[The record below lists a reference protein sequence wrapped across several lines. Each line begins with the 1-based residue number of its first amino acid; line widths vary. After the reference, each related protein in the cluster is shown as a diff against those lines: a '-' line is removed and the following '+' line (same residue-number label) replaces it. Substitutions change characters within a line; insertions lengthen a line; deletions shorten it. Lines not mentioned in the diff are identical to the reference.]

1 MIKNHISASERP
13 EFENSFGFTKEGKE
27 ITYHTLKNKKGI
39 EVSLITYGATITSIK
54 VPLAN
59 GKTTDVVLGFN
70 QIEDYENSFHLP
82 NAPYL
87 GAVVGRYAGRIK
99 QGSFEL
105 QNTKIQLTQN
115 HGAHHIHGGNSGFSQ
130 KIWDVKKVESGE
142 SPSITLEYVSPSGE
156 EHYPGMIMAEV
167 TYRLTENNQL
177 IVKFHAYS
185 TEDTIL
191 NLTQHSYFNLNGHEN
206 TVDDLEL
213 QLTSDKRLAIDQEG
227 IPTGAFIDL
236 HQTQEDFSTPKKID
250 IPLDYTFPTIDNQI
264 AVAHLISIKNNLKMS
279 VFTDQPAIHIYVGGN
294 CFGQIQGKEGVDYH
308 NRSGICFETQNFPDA
323 PNHAHFPSAL
333 LKAGERYHHQTIFSF
348 QNL

>member
-1 MIKNHISASERP
+1 MIKNHISASERL

-27 ITYHTLKNKKGI
+27 ITCHTLKNKHGM

-54 VPLAN
+54 VPLVD
-59 GKTTDVVLGFN
+59 GKTTDVVLGLD
-70 QIEDYENSFHLP
+70 QIKDYENSFHLP

-87 GAVVGRYAGRIK
+87 GAVIGRYAGRIK
-99 QGSFEL
+99 HGSFEL
-105 QNTKIQLTQN
+105 HDTKIQLTQN
-115 HGAHHIHGGNSGFSQ
+115 HGTHHIHGGNSGFSQ
-130 KIWDVKKVESGE
+130 KIWNVKRVDFNE

-167 TYRLTENNQL
+167 TYILTENNQL

-185 TEDTIL
+185 TEDTII
-191 NLTQHSYFNLNGHEN
+191 NLTQHIYFNLDGHEN
-206 TVDDLEL
+206 TVNDLEL

-227 IPTGAFIDL
+227 IPTGAYIDL
-236 HQTQEDFSTPKKID
+236 RQTQEDFSTPKKIE

-264 AVAHLISIKNNLKMS
+264 AVAHLISVKNNLKMS
-279 VFTDQPAIHIYVGGN
+279 VFTDQPAVHIYVGGN
-294 CFGQIQGKEGVDYH
+294 CFGQIQGKDGVDYH

-333 LKAGERYHHQTIFSF
+333 LKAGERYYHQTIFSF

>member
-1 MIKNHISASERP
+1 MIKNNISASERP
-13 EFENSFGFTKEGKE
+13 EFENSFGFAKEGKE
-27 ITYHTLKNKKGI
+27 IMCHTLKNKNGM
-39 EVSLITYGATITSIK
+39 EVSVITYGATITSIK
-54 VPLAN
+54 VPLIN

-99 QGSFEL
+99 HGSFEL
-105 QNTKIQLTQN
+105 QDSKVQLTQN
-115 HGAHHIHGGNSGFSQ
+115 HGTHHIHGGNSGFSQ
-130 KIWDVKKVESGE
+130 KIWDIKKVELGA

-156 EHYPGMIMAEV
+156 EHYPGMVMAEV
-167 TYRLTENNQL
+167 TYVLTENSQL

-185 TEDTIL
+185 TEDTII

-213 QLTSDKRLAIDQEG
+213 QLTSDKRLDIDQEG

-236 HQTQEDFSTPKKID
+236 HQTREDFSTPKKIE
-250 IPLDYTFPTIDNQI
+250 IPMDYTFPTIDNQI
-264 AVAHLISIKNNLKMS
+264 AVAHLTSTKNNLKMS
-279 VFTDQPAIHIYVGGN
+279 VFTNQPAVHIYVGGN

>member
-1 MIKNHISASERP
+1 MIKNNISASERP
-13 EFENSFGFTKEGKE
+13 EFENSFGFAKEGKE
-27 ITYHTLKNKKGI
+27 IMCHTLKNKNGM
-39 EVSLITYGATITSIK
+39 EVSVITYGATITSIK
-54 VPLAN
+54 VPLIN

-99 QGSFEL
+99 HGSFEL
-105 QNTKIQLTQN
+105 HDTKIQLTQN
-115 HGAHHIHGGNSGFSQ
+115 HGTHHIHGGNSGFSQ
-130 KIWDVKKVESGE
+130 KIWDVKKVESGA

-156 EHYPGMIMAEV
+156 EHYPGIVMAEV
-167 TYRLTENNQL
+167 TYMLTENNHL
-177 IVKFHAYS
+177 IVQFHAYS

-206 TVDDLEL
+206 TVDDLKL
-213 QLTSDKRLAIDQEG
+213 QLTSNKRLAIDKEG
-227 IPTGAFIDL
+227 IPTGALIDL
-236 HQTQEDFSTPKKID
+236 HQTREDFSTPKKID
-250 IPLDYTFPTIDNQI
+250 IPLDYTFSTIGNQR
-264 AVAHLISIKNNLKMS
+264 AVAHLTSTKNNLKMS
-279 VFTDQPAIHIYVGGN
+279 VFTDQPAVHIYVGGN
-294 CFGQIQGKEGVDYH
+294 CFGQIQGKERVDYH

-323 PNHAHFPSAL
+323 PNHTHFPSAL

>member
-27 ITYHTLKNKKGI
+27 ITYHTLKNKNGM
-39 EVSLITYGATITSIK
+39 EVSVITYGATITSIK
-54 VPLAN
+54 VPLAD
-59 GKTTDVVLGFN
+59 GKTIDVVLGFN

-87 GAVVGRYAGRIK
+87 GAVVGRYAGRIQ

-105 QNTKIQLTQN
+105 QDTKIQLTQN

-130 KIWDVKKVESGE
+130 KIWSVKRVNNGE

-156 EHYPGMIMAEV
+156 EHYPGMVMAEV

-213 QLTSDKRLAIDQEG
+213 QLTSDKCLAIDQEG

-236 HQTQEDFSTPKKID
+236 HQTQEDFSTPKKIE
-250 IPLDYTFPTIDNQI
+250 IPMDYTFPTIDNQK
-264 AVAHLISIKNNLKMS
+264 AVAHLISTKNNLKMS
-279 VFTDQPAIHIYVGGN
+279 VFTDQPAVHIYVGGN

-308 NRSGICFETQNFPDA
+308 NQSGICFETQNFPDA